1 MRAESS
7 RNWLQACLN
16 GNRRAGEHRAL
27 PVHPPEI
34 ARSALSCREAGAVAA
49 HVHPRDE
56 RGAES
61 LLPRHVGAAVRAVRA
76 AAPGMQVGVS
86 TGESIEENLT
96 RRLRAIASWE
106 DRPDFATVNWY
117 EHDADE
123 TASLLVLQ
131 GVAVQAVLATV
142 ADVRRMLR
150 SPLAAQ
156 CRVMVVGPRE
166 EEPTAALRT
175 AEAILAVLDEAIPS
189 VPRLVHGRDAT
200 AWPLVHLA
208 IARGYLSRIGMEDTL
223 ALPGGERCNDNAQL
237 VRQAQA
243 QAQAHA
249 ARKAQRN
256 GEPAT

>member
-1 MRAESS
+1 MAADAT

-16 GNRRAGEHRAL
+16 GPRRAGEHRAL
-27 PVHPPEI
+27 PIHPPEI
-34 ARSALSCREAGAVAA
+34 ARSALSCREAGAFAA

-61 LLPRHVGAAVRAVRA
+61 LQARHVGAAVRAVRA
-76 AAPGMQVGVS
+76 VAPGMQVGVS
-86 TGESIEENLT
+86 TAESIEENLT

-142 ADVRRMLR
+142 ADARRMLR

-166 EEPTAALRT
+166 EDADAAVRT
-175 AEAILAVLDEAIPS
+175 AEAILAVLDEAAPT
-189 VPRLVHGRDAT
+189 VPRLVHGHDAT
-200 AWPLVHLA
+200 TWPLLQLA
-208 IARGYLSRIGMEDTL
+208 ISRGYLTRIGMEDTL
-223 ALPGGERCNDNAQL
+223 LLPSGERCNDNAQL
-237 VRQAQA
+237 VRHAQTIA
-243 QAQAHA
+243 AA
-249 ARKAQRN
+249 ARKEE
-256 GEPAT
+256 EPTS

>member
-1 MRAESS
+1 MPKPIKDVTRMPPETS

-16 GNRRAGEHRAL
+16 GTRRAGEHRAL
-27 PVHPPEI
+27 PIHPPEI
-34 ARSALSCREAGAVAA
+34 ARSALSCREAGAFAA

-61 LLPRHVGAAVRAVRA
+61 LGARHVGAAVRAVRA

-86 TGESIEENLT
+86 TAESIEENLT

-142 ADVRRMLR
+142 SDARRMLR
-150 SPLAAQ
+150 SPLAGQ
-156 CRVMVVGPRE
+156 CRVMVVGPRDE
-166 EEPTAALRT
+166 APEAALRN
-175 AEAILAVLDEAIPS
+175 AEVILAVLDDAVPA
-189 VPRLVHGRDAT
+189 VPRLVHGHGAT
-200 AWPLVHLA
+200 AWPLLRLA
-208 IARGYLSRIGMEDTL
+208 IARGYLARIGMEDTL
-223 ALPGGERCNDNAQL
+223 LLPGGERCNDNAQL
-237 VRQAQA
+237 VRHAQA
-243 QAQAHA
+243 IA
-249 ARKAQRN
+249 AADGQ
-256 GEPAT
+256 

>member
-1 MRAESS
+1 MRPEASG
-7 RNWLQACLN
+7 NWLQACLN
-16 GNRRAGEHRAL
+16 GSRRSGEHRAL
-27 PVHPPEI
+27 PIHPPEI
-34 ARSALSCREAGAVAA
+34 ARTALSCREAGAFAA
-49 HVHPRDE
+49 HIHPRDE

-61 LLPRHVGAAVRAVRA
+61 LQPRHVGAAVRAVRA

-86 TGESIEENLT
+86 TAESIEENLT

-156 CRVMVVGPRE
+156 CRVMVVGPRDE
-166 EEPTAALRT
+166 DAETALRT
-175 AEAILAVLDEAIPS
+175 AAAILAVLDEAIPT
-189 VPRLVHGRDAT
+189 VPRLVHGHGTT
-200 AWPLVHLA
+200 AWPLLRLA
-208 IARGYLSRIGMEDTL
+208 IERGYLARIGMEDTIL
-223 ALPGGERCNDNAQL
+223 MPGGERCNDNAQL
-237 VRQAQA
+237 VRQAQII
-243 QAQAHA
+243 A
-249 ARKAQRN
+249 AANRAAER
-256 GEPAT
+256 PAT